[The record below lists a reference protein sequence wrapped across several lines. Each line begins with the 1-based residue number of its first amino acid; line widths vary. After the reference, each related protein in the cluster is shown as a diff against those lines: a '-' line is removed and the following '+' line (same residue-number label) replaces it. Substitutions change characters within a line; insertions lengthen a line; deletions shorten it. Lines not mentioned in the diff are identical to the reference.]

1 MTLTRKI
8 GPYEVTAVGLGCM
21 PLSMATDRNKWLLD
35 DRDYAIS
42 VIHAALDAGVQLLDT
57 ADIYAP
63 AWNAMGHNEILVGE
77 AFKSWSATP
86 EQKAKIVIATKGGIT
101 RAKGDNWWGVPGRNA
116 SKHYLYRAV
125 EASAAKMGLSKIPL
139 WQHHRLDTSITFEE
153 QFENVM
159 SLKDHGYVGAIGL
172 SNVNAAQLRRA
183 IEIGGTPAQGGI
195 VSVQNEFSPRYRL
208 SADVIDICTE
218 NGIAFL
224 PWSPLGGG
232 SNFQKIATGEFGAF
246 DRIAAEKGVTAY
258 ALTIAWH
265 LAQFPT
271 SIPIPG
277 ASKAASILDSLSGA
291 DISLSAA
298 EIAELNAS
306 CPPDGEIQE
315 ELVEQPP
322 FRSAA
327 L

>member
-8 GPYEVTAVGLGCM
+8 GSFEVTAVGLGCM
-21 PLSMATDRNKWLLD
+21 PLSMASDRNKWVLED
-35 DRDYAIS
+35 PGHAIG

-63 AWNAMGHNEILVGE
+63 AWNAMGHNERLVGE
-77 AFKSWSATP
+77 AFRSWNGSA
-86 EQKAKIVIATKGGIT
+86 EKKAKVVIATKGGIT
-101 RAKGDNWWGVPGRNA
+101 RAKGEDWWGVPGRNA

-125 EASAAKMGLSKIPL
+125 EASAAKMGLSTIPL

-153 QFENVM
+153 QFENVL
-159 SLKDHGYVGAIGL
+159 SLKEHGYVQHIGL
-172 SNVNAAQLRRA
+172 SNVNAEQLRKA
-183 IEIGGTPAQGGI
+183 IEIGGTPSEGGI

-208 SADVIDICTE
+208 WADVIDICTE
-218 NGIAFL
+218 YGIAYL

-246 DRIAAEKGVTAY
+246 DRIAEEKGVSAY

-265 LAQFPT
+265 LNQFPT

-277 ASKAASILDSLSGA
+277 ASRAESILDSLSGA
-291 DISLSAA
+291 AITLSSE

-306 CPPDGEIQE
+306 CPPDGPLQY
-315 ELVEQPP
+315 ELVDQPA
-322 FRSAA
+322 FRD
-327 L
+327 

>member
-8 GPYEVTAVGLGCM
+8 GSFEVTAVGLGCM
-21 PLSMATDRNKWLLD
+21 PLSMASDRNKWVLD
-35 DRDYAIS
+35 DPEHAIG

-63 AWNAMGHNEILVGE
+63 AWNAMGHNERLVGE
-77 AFKSWSATP
+77 AFRSWNGSS
-86 EQKAKIVIATKGGIT
+86 EQKAKVVIATKGGIT
-101 RAKGDNWWGVPGRNA
+101 RAKGEDWWGVPGRNA

-125 EASAAKMGLSKIPL
+125 EASAAKMGLSTIPL

-153 QFENVM
+153 QFENVL
-159 SLKDHGYVGAIGL
+159 SLKEHGYVQHIGL
-172 SNVNAAQLRRA
+172 SNVNAEQLRKA
-183 IEIGGTPAQGGI
+183 IEIGGTPSEGGI

-208 SADVIDICTE
+208 WADVIDICTQY
-218 NGIAFL
+218 GIAYL

-246 DRIAAEKGVTAY
+246 DRIAETKGVSAY

-265 LAQFPT
+265 LNQFPT

-277 ASKAASILDSLSGA
+277 ASKADSILDSLSGA
-291 DISLSAA
+291 AITLSSE

-306 CPPDGEIQE
+306 CPPDGPLQY
-315 ELVEQPP
+315 ELVDQPA
-322 FRSAA
+322 FRD
-327 L
+327 

>member
-21 PLSMATDRNKWLLD
+21 PLSMATDRNKWILD
-35 DRDYAIS
+35 DREQAIS

-63 AWNAMGHNEILVGE
+63 SWNSMGHNEILVGE
-77 AFKSWSATP
+77 AFRSWSATP

-101 RAKGDNWWGVPGRNA
+101 RAKGDNWWGVPGRNGT
-116 SKHYLYRAV
+116 KHYLYRAV

-153 QFENVM
+153 QFENVLG
-159 SLKDHGYVGAIGL
+159 LKEHGYVGAIGL
-172 SNVNAAQLRRA
+172 SNVNAEQLRRA
-183 IEIGGTPAQGGI
+183 IAIGGTPDEGGV

-208 SADVIDICTE
+208 SVDVIELCTE
-218 NGIAFL
+218 FGIAFL

-232 SNFQKIATGEFGAF
+232 SNFQKIASGEFGAF
-246 DRIAAEKGVTAY
+246 DRIAAEKGVSPF

-291 DISLSAA
+291 EITLSEA
-298 EIAELNAS
+298 EVGELNAS
-306 CPPDGEIQE
+306 CPPNGAIQE

-322 FRSAA
+322 FRS
-327 L
+327 

>member
-8 GPYEVTAVGLGCM
+8 GSFEVTAVGLGCM
-21 PLSMATDRNKWLLD
+21 PLSMASDRNKWVLD
-35 DRDYAIS
+35 DPEYAIG

-63 AWNAMGHNEILVGE
+63 AWNAMGHNERLVGE
-77 AFKSWSATP
+77 AFRSWNGSA
-86 EQKAKIVIATKGGIT
+86 EKKAKVVIATKGGIT
-101 RAKGDNWWGVPGRNA
+101 RAKGEDWWGVPGRNA

-153 QFENVM
+153 QFENVL
-159 SLKDHGYVGAIGL
+159 SLKEHGYVQHIGL
-172 SNVNAAQLRRA
+172 SNVNAEQLRKA
-183 IEIGGTPAQGGI
+183 IEIGGTPSEGGI

-208 SADVIDICTE
+208 WADVIDICTQY
-218 NGIAFL
+218 GIAYL

-246 DRIAAEKGVTAY
+246 DRIAEEKGVSAY

-265 LAQFPT
+265 LNQFPT

-277 ASKAASILDSLSGA
+277 ASRADSILDSLSGA
-291 DISLSAA
+291 AITLSSE
-298 EIAELNAS
+298 EIAELNTS
-306 CPPDGEIQE
+306 CPPDGPLQY
-315 ELVEQPP
+315 ELVDQPA
-322 FRSAA
+322 FRD
-327 L
+327 